1 MRGVGELLAAPNHC
15 SGLLVQRDHC
25 SFRAPGGHQYL
36 FSINHR
42 RFGIPP
48 IRANSTEILH
58 QIFPPAL
65 LAGRRFH
72 ADKIAPLTKL
82 KNELALHGWRAR
94 FSAWSVG
101 RSYLRGI
108 CDRQGAL
115 AERSDEGFRWSSPEL
130 GVFRIADG

>member
-82 KNELALHGWRAR
+82 KNELALHGWRAAR
-94 FSAWSVG
+94 TFKLRVADWARLPQFS
-101 RSYLRGI
+101 R
-108 CDRQGAL
+108 
-115 AERSDEGFRWSSPEL
+115 PEL
-130 GVFRIADG
+130 LALGGIQRDHKARSE